1 MLNNSIPA
9 IGLWRLI
16 EWKLDAPQLV
26 EWTRQVLDLGGRI
39 FDVADV
45 YGDYQVE
52 THFGNALALDKS
64 MREKIYL
71 ITKCDICLVSTRRP
85 ANRVKHYD
93 TSRTHITSSVENSLR
108 QLHTDRLDL
117 LLIHRTDP
125 LMDADETAEALIALK
140 QSGKVLNVGVSN
152 FSPSLFDLLASR
164 LPFTLTTNQVQFS
177 VLHRDPMYDGTFD
190 HCQRL
195 RMTPMAWSPMG
206 GGALFRDQSPAVIRL
221 RNALEAVGQELGG
234 LAMDQV
240 ALAWI
245 VRHPAGIVP
254 VVGTRSIDSIRN
266 AMAATRIKLTRQ
278 QWFTVLEAAQGHAVP

>member
-1 MLNNSIPA
+1 MLNHPTPA
-9 IGLWRLI
+9 MGLWRLI
-16 EWKLDAPQLV
+16 EWKLDAPQLLA
-26 EWTRQVLDLGGRI
+26 WTQQVLDLGVRI

-52 THFGNALALDKS
+52 TYFGNALARDKS
-64 MREKIYL
+64 MREKMYL

-85 ANRVKHYD
+85 AHRVKHYD
-93 TSRTHITSSVENSLR
+93 TSRAHITASVENSLR

-125 LMDADETAEALIALK
+125 LMDADETAEALVALK

-164 LPFTLTTNQVQFS
+164 LPFALTTNQVQFS
-177 VLHRDPMYDGTFD
+177 VLYRDPLYDGTFD

-234 LAMDQV
+234 LTMDQV

-254 VVGTRSIDSIRN
+254 VVGTRSLDNIRN

-278 QWFTVLEAAQGHAVP
+278 QWFAVLEAAQGHAVP